1 MPLSP
6 HFILPTPCTFMTSR
20 SAQPLPSIR
29 ELFPD
34 LFHPRSMPIP
44 DPPSPFVIHDPQQPD
59 TYQLTNPRL
68 ETPRHLESY
77 DSVTA
82 QDTATSISDRPHR
95 YTRASTSHSHAHPC
109 TTHQPTL
116 RWPYD
121 NPVGITS
128 PSSASPELSPHST
141 PRQQIELGPGPSSL
155 PDNETFSSPMT
166 PSPHVPS
173 GSTDLPLQPTSFGHK
188 SLEPHSGKKR
198 HRCNVCGSYWGRPSS
213 LKIHMVSHTGIKE
226 FVCSVCKQD
235 FGVKSNYTRHIK
247 VHHRDSS
254 EGIQARAV
262 GRRRRGSRKTR
273 DVGPVRFVDEG
284 PRFQGQ

>member
-1 MPLSP
+1 M
-6 HFILPTPCTFMTSR
+6 
-20 SAQPLPSIR
+20 
-29 ELFPD
+29 
-34 LFHPRSMPIP
+34 HPG
-44 DPPSPFVIHDPQQPD
+44 
-59 TYQLTNPRL
+59 
-68 ETPRHLESY
+68 
-77 DSVTA
+77 
-82 QDTATSISDRPHR
+82 
-95 YTRASTSHSHAHPC
+95 

-116 RWPYD
+116 RWPHV
-121 NPVGITS
+121 NPAAITS

-141 PRQQIELGPGPSSL
+141 PRQQVDLGPGPSSL
-155 PDNETFSSPMT
+155 PDNETLSPSMT

-173 GSTDLPLQPTSFGHK
+173 GSTDLPPQSTSFDHK
-188 SLEPHSGKKR
+188 SPESHSGKKR

-213 LKIHMVSHTGIKE
+213 LKIHMVSHTGVKGAHIPYFSFSSVYPQANLNRSE
-226 FVCSVCKQD
+226 FVCSICKQD